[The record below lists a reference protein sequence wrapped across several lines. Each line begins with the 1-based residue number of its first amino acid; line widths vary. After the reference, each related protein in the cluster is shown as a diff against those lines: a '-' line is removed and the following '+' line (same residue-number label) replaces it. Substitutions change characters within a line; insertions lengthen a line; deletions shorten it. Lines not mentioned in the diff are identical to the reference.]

1 MGKTLNFTHNG
12 KDYTLEFT
20 RMSVIA
26 TEKMGFR
33 IAGVYETPV
42 SSLSYLWH
50 GAFLAHHPDVS
61 FAEREALLEKISQ
74 KKKDAKQD
82 DDKASL
88 LDALLDLYTAP
99 IESLTDEEHAKNAI
113 EWTVT

>member
-1 MGKTLNFTHNG
+1 MGKTLNFTHDG
-12 KDYTLEFT
+12 KNYTLEFT

-33 IAGVYETPV
+33 VAGVYETPV

-61 FAEREALLEKISQ
+61 FAEREALLDKISQ

-82 DDKASL
+82 EEGVGL
-88 LDALLDLYTAP
+88 LDTLLDLYTAP
-99 IESLTDEEHAKNAI
+99 IKSLSDEEHAKNAI